1 MIFLY
6 RLYRKLWYYE
16 HLEEGN
22 ALDLISQRGQRSLVV
37 ITGTFVT
44 AVLLVYLY
52 SLRNLPPL
60 DPPIDYLQILYG
72 IIYKLI

>member
-22 ALDLISQRGQRSLVV
+22 ALDLISQRGQRSLVI

-60 DPPIDYLQILYG
+60 DPLQILYG